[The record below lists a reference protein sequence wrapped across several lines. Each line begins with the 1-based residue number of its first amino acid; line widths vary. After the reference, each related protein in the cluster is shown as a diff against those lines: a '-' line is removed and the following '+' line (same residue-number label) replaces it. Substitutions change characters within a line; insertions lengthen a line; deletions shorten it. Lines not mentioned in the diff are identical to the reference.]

1 MTLSSVARLV
11 GAASFAALLAG
22 CTSGVSLP
30 AMPSMPSLPS
40 LSLGADEAAQAD
52 ADKPKSERVISAADL
67 AEPGPLGDQ
76 VIGKA
81 NAPVTVVEYLSLTC
95 ANSAK
100 FQAETLPKLKKAYI
114 DKGKVKL
121 VLREYPIGK
130 AAAATAVLSRCLPQK
145 DYFKVV
151 EKLLSTQQTWVAQ
164 EVKPD
169 DIYNAVKFTGI
180 KRDKFDECLT
190 NQSINDALVLVKQR
204 GRGFGVSGT
213 PTFFV
218 NGKKLAGAVS
228 FEEMQPVIEAA
239 LANPAASAPAAQQPQ
254 SQQHVSANPA

>member
-1 MTLSSVARLV
+1 MTFSNVARLV
-11 GAASFAALLAG
+11 GVASLAALLAG

-30 AMPSMPSLPS
+30 AMPSMPALPS
-40 LSLGADEAAQAD
+40 LSLGSDEPSQAD
-52 ADKPKSERVISAADL
+52 AEKAKSEQQAATL
-67 AEPGPLGDQ
+67 ADIAQPGPLGDQ

-81 NAPVTVVEYLSLTC
+81 NAPVTIVEYISFTC
-95 ANSAK
+95 PNTAK
-100 FQAETLPKLKKAYI
+100 FHAEALPKLKKAYI
-114 DKGKVKL
+114 DKGKVRL
-121 VLREYPIGK
+121 VVREYPIGK
-130 AAAATAVLSRCLPQK
+130 AAAATAVLSRCVPQK

-151 EKLLSTQQTWVAQ
+151 DKLLATQQTWVAQ
-164 EVKPD
+164 EVKAD
-169 DIYNAVKFTGI
+169 DIYNAVKFTGL
-180 KRDKFDECLT
+180 KRDKFDECLA

-239 LANPAASAPAAQQPQ
+239 LANPAASAPAAQQQPQ
-254 SQQHVSANPA
+254 RSANPA